1 MGRRRSGNSLHAAMF
16 AAHQAQVEETKKRRA
31 IQDAATPEDR
41 ERIEASQQGREAF
54 ANKARWG
61 HLDMHGN
68 PISPPAETTTTTK
81 KVTDTTTPAEQLK
94 IEETKK
100 KKKTTKSEPSKLSS
114 AVAGS
119 LGSTSGG
126 SVNL

>member
-1 MGRRRSGNSLHAAMF
+1 MGRRRSSGGNNLHAVMYQ
-16 AAHQAQVEETKKRRA
+16 AHQKKVEETKNRRA

-54 ANKARWG
+54 ANNARWG

-68 PISPPAETTTTTK
+68 PISPPAKTTATTK
-81 KVTDTTTPAEQLK
+81 KTTDTTTPAEKLK

-100 KKKTTKSEPSKLSS
+100 KKKTTKSDPSNLTSS
-114 AVAGS
+114 VS